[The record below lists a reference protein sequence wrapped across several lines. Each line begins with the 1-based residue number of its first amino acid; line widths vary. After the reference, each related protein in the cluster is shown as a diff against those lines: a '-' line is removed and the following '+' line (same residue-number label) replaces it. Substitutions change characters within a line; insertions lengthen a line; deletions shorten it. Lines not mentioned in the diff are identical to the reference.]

1 MWEGSLLKI
10 DLNISSNFKERLA
23 SSKCNQQKTFQR
35 KPTFDCSIGSF
46 LFLFLEI
53 WCLCVFLCLHVRG
66 HRHMEVWG
74 GCHVSFST
82 ALYLILWGG
91 GLSFTWGGHGFPTT
105 ANQLVLGSPASASQ
119 VQKCEAGSML
129 TGHSH
134 GCCTAEVCSSH
145 LSDKCLPHHEA
156 PPVLTS
162 VAFKSAQLSSPK
174 LLNSIQLWCIRHE
187 SIR

>member
-66 HRHMEVWG
+66 HRHVEVWG

-91 GLSFTWGGHGFPTT
+91 GVSRLHEGVMGSLPELTSLFWGPLPLLHKCRNVRLAPCWPGIPMGAPQLRSAPLTWVISAFPTMRPLLYLL
-105 ANQLVLGSPASASQ
+105 QW
-119 VQKCEAGSML
+119 
-129 TGHSH
+129 
-134 GCCTAEVCSSH
+134 
-145 LSDKCLPHHEA
+145 
-156 PPVLTS
+156 
-162 VAFKSAQLSSPK
+162 
-174 LLNSIQLWCIRHE
+174 LLNQHNWAALSC
-187 SIR
+187 